1 MKISK
6 ELEMGKGTFIERP
19 AGDALISFSDNVI
32 LTHKTCVSVPIQYK
46 AIVYV
51 DDCSVFRID
60 PCKKIVFV
68 KKYGD
73 EYVGRK
79 IKLAYIHWV
88 NIERTAWSLDSYNVN
103 LQDKTKLEIFSHGG
117 YSFEIVNYP
126 RFISGF
132 PDKKNITVAD
142 VRKKVGSAVCN
153 IVSDAVT
160 ECAQSGI
167 SPDSEIA
174 LEKIKSVFND
184 ELLLSAMGVRI
195 TRFDIALIDVNDPRL
210 QKEAMYV

>member
-1 MKISK
+1 
-6 ELEMGKGTFIERP
+6 MGKGTFIERP
-19 AGDALISFSDNVI
+19 VGDALISFSDNVI

-68 KKYGD
+68 KRYGD
-73 EYVGRK
+73 EYIGRK

-88 NIERTAWSLDSYNVN
+88 NIERTAWSLDSYNLN
-103 LQDKTKLEIFSHGG
+103 LQDKTKLEISSHGG

-142 VRKKVGSAVCN
+142 ARKKVGGAVCN
-153 IVSDAVT
+153 VVADAIT
-160 ECAQSGI
+160 ECAQNGI
-167 SPDSEIA
+167 LPSSECA
-174 LEKIKSVFND
+174 LGKIKSVFDD

-210 QKEAMYV
+210 QKEEMYV

>member
-1 MKISK
+1 
-6 ELEMGKGTFIERP
+6 MGKGTFIERP

-88 NIERTAWSLDSYNVN
+88 NIERTAWSLDSET
-103 LQDKTKLEIFSHGG
+103 D
-117 YSFEIVNYP
+117 
-126 RFISGF
+126 
-132 PDKKNITVAD
+132 
-142 VRKKVGSAVCN
+142 
-153 IVSDAVT
+153 
-160 ECAQSGI
+160 
-167 SPDSEIA
+167 
-174 LEKIKSVFND
+174 
-184 ELLLSAMGVRI
+184 
-195 TRFDIALIDVNDPRL
+195 
-210 QKEAMYV
+210 